1 MDGGDACMYASGQR
15 IIQYFEQFAPKHLAM
30 EGDKIGLQV
39 GTLQKEVKK
48 VMIALDVLE
57 EVVDEAIA
65 ENVDLIIAHHAVI
78 FRPLKNL
85 RTDLP
90 AGRLYEKLIKHDIA
104 VYIAHT
110 NLDVAEGGI
119 NDLMVQALGLTEV
132 DILEKWHEQKLKKIV
147 VYVPLSH
154 VDTVRDAMAQ
164 AGAGWI
170 GHYSH
175 CSFGVQGTGTFM
187 PREGTNPYIGEQ
199 GKLEQVE
206 EVRLETIMPEEM
218 QARVVKA
225 MVKAHPYE
233 EVAYDIYPVEQAGTT
248 WGIGRIGKL
257 PKAVSLREFAE
268 QVKQA
273 FEVNGVRVV
282 GDLERPVQRVAV
294 LGGDGNSFV
303 SKAMFRGADVLVTGD
318 IYYHTAHD
326 AMAGG
331 LSIVDPGHNIE
342 KIMKQGVK
350 KVLDKH
356 IQEDKWDTEII
367 VSKVNTD
374 PFTFL

>member
-1 MDGGDACMYASGQR
+1 MYANGQR
-15 IIQYFEQFAPKHLAM
+15 IIQYFEEFAPKHLAM

-57 EVVDEAIA
+57 DVVDEAIA
-65 ENVDLIIAHHAVI
+65 EGVDLIIAHHAVI
-78 FRPLKNL
+78 FRPLKSL

-104 VYIAHT
+104 VYVAHT

-119 NDLMVQALGLTEV
+119 NDLMAEALGLTDV

-154 VDTVRDAMAQ
+154 ADAVRDAMSQ
-164 AGAGWI
+164 AGAGSI
-170 GHYSH
+170 GQYSH
-175 CSFGVQGTGTFM
+175 CTFGVRGTGTFM
-187 PREGTNPYIGEQ
+187 PGEGTDPYIGEQ
-199 GKLEQVE
+199 GKLEEVE
-206 EVRLETIMPEEM
+206 EVRIETIMPEDI

-225 MVKAHPYE
+225 IIKVHPYE
-233 EVAYDIYPVEQAGTT
+233 EVAYDIYPVEQAGATL
-248 WGIGRIGKL
+248 GIGRIGKL
-257 PKAVSLREFAE
+257 KESVTLREFAE
-268 QVKQA
+268 HVKAA
-273 FEVNGVRVV
+273 FDVTGLRAV
-282 GDLERPVQRVAV
+282 GNLDTMVQKVAV

-331 LSIVDPGHNIE
+331 LSIIDPGHNIE

-350 KVLDKH
+350 NVLDKR
-356 IQEDKWDTEII
+356 IEQDKLDTKII

>member
-1 MDGGDACMYASGQR
+1 MYANGQR
-15 IIQYFEQFAPKHLAM
+15 IIQYFEEFAPKHLAM

-48 VMIALDVLE
+48 VMVALDVLE

-65 ENVDLIIAHHAVI
+65 EGVDLIIAHHAVI

-90 AGRLYEKLIKHDIA
+90 SGRLYEKLIKHDIA
-104 VYIAHT
+104 VYVAHT

-119 NDLMVQALGLTEV
+119 NDLMAEALGLTDV
-132 DILEKWHEQKLKKIV
+132 NILEKWHEQKLKKIV

-154 VDTVRDAMAQ
+154 ADAVRDAMSQ
-164 AGAGWI
+164 AGAGSI
-170 GHYSH
+170 GQYSH
-175 CSFGVQGTGTFM
+175 CTFGVRGTGTFM
-187 PREGTNPYIGEQ
+187 PGEGTDPYIGEQ
-199 GKLEQVE
+199 GKIEEVE
-206 EVRLETIMPEEM
+206 EMRIETIMPEDI

-225 MVKAHPYE
+225 MIKAHPYE
-233 EVAYDIYPVEQAGTT
+233 EVAYDIYPVEQAGAAL
-248 WGIGRIGKL
+248 GIGRIGKL
-257 PKAVSLREFAE
+257 KESVTLREFAE
-268 QVKQA
+268 HVKGA
-273 FEVNGVRVV
+273 FDVTGVRAV
-282 GDLERPVQRVAV
+282 GNLDTIVQKVAV

-303 SKAMFRGADVLVTGD
+303 PKAMFRGADVLVTGD

-326 AMAGG
+326 AMVGG
-331 LSIVDPGHNIE
+331 LSIIDPGHNVE

-350 KVLDKH
+350 NVLDKR
-356 IQEDKWDTEII
+356 IEQDKLDTKIV

>member
-1 MDGGDACMYASGQR
+1 MYANGQR

-39 GTLQKEVKK
+39 GTLNKEVKK
-48 VMIALDVLE
+48 VMIALDILE

-65 ENVDLIIAHHAVI
+65 EEVDLIIAHHAVI

-85 RTDLP
+85 RTDMP
-90 AGRLYEKLIKHDIA
+90 AGRLYEKLIKHDVA

-119 NDLMVQALGLTEV
+119 NDLMAEALALKEV
-132 DILEKWHEQKLKKIV
+132 EILEQWHEQKLKKIV
-147 VYVPLSH
+147 VYVPVSH
-154 VDTVRDAMAQ
+154 VEAVREAMSQ
-164 AGAGWI
+164 AGAGSI
-170 GHYSH
+170 GNYSH
-175 CSFGVQGTGTFM
+175 CTFGVQGTGTFM
-187 PREGTNPYIGEQ
+187 PEEGTNPFIGEK
-199 GKLEQVE
+199 GTLEKVE
-206 EVRLETIMPEEM
+206 EVRLESIVPQEL
-218 QARVVKA
+218 QSRVLKA
-225 MVKAHPYE
+225 IHKAHPYE

-257 PKAVSLREFAE
+257 SEPVSLRAFAE

-273 FEVNGVRVV
+273 FDVNGARVV
-282 GDLERPVQRVAV
+282 GDLDRQVQKVAV

-342 KIMKQGVK
+342 KIMKTGVK
-350 KVLDKH
+350 NILDKRL
-356 IQEDKWDTEII
+356 QEDKLETEIV
-367 VSKVNTD
+367 VSIVNTD

>member
-1 MDGGDACMYASGQR
+1 MFASGQR
-15 IIQYFEQFAPKHLAM
+15 IIQYFEAFAPKHLAM

-48 VMIALDVLE
+48 VMVTLDILE

-65 ENVDLIIAHHAVI
+65 EGVDLIIAHHAVI

-119 NDLMVQALGLTEV
+119 NELMAEALGLENV

-147 VYVPLSH
+147 VYVPASH
-154 VDTVRDAMAQ
+154 VDGVRDAMAR

-175 CSFGVQGTGTFM
+175 CSFGVKGTGTFL
-187 PREGTNPYIGEQ
+187 PREGTDPYIGEQ

-206 EVRLETIMPEEM
+206 EIRMETIMPEEI
-218 QARVVKA
+218 QARVLKA
-225 MVKAHPYE
+225 MTGAHPYE

-248 WGIGRIGKL
+248 WGIGRIGTL
-257 PKAVSLREFAE
+257 PSPLTLEEFAGR
-268 QVKQA
+268 VKEA
-273 FEVNGVRVV
+273 FGVEGVRVV
-282 GDLERPVQRVAV
+282 GPLDRQVRKIAV

-331 LSIVDPGHNIE
+331 LSLVDPGHNVE
-342 KIMKQGVK
+342 KIMKEAVQN
-350 KVLDKH
+350 VLEQRIK
-356 IQEDKWDTEII
+356 EEKLDTEII
-367 VSKVNTD
+367 VSKVNTE
-374 PFTFL
+374 PFKFI

>member
-1 MDGGDACMYASGQR
+1 MYANGQR

-57 EVVDEAIA
+57 SVVDEAIA
-65 ENVDLIIAHHAVI
+65 EGVDLIIAHHAVI

-104 VYIAHT
+104 VYVAHT

-119 NDLMVQALGLTEV
+119 NDLMAEALGLQDV

-154 VDTVRDAMAQ
+154 VEAVREAMSQ

-175 CSFGVQGTGTFM
+175 CTFGVQGTGTFM
-187 PREGTNPYIGEQ
+187 PREGADPYIGEQ
-199 GKLEQVE
+199 GKLEEVA
-206 EVRLETIMPEEM
+206 EVRLETIMPEEI
-218 QARVVKA
+218 QARVLKA
-225 MVKAHPYE
+225 MTNAHPYE
-233 EVAYDIYPVEQAGTT
+233 EVAYDIYPVEQAGST

-257 PKAVSLREFAE
+257 AKPISLHEFAE
-268 QVKQA
+268 QVKSA
-273 FEVNGVRVV
+273 FEVKGLRVV
-282 GDLERPVQRVAV
+282 GDMDRMIQKVAV

-303 SKAMFRGADVLVTGD
+303 PKAMFRGADVLVTGD

-350 KVLDKH
+350 RVLDQRIK
-356 IQEDKWDTEII
+356 EDKLDTEII

-374 PFTFL
+374 PFAFL

>member
-1 MDGGDACMYASGQR
+1 MYANGQR

-48 VMIALDVLE
+48 VMIALDILE
-57 EVVDEAIA
+57 NVVDEAIA
-65 ENVDLIIAHHAVI
+65 EGVDLIIAHHAVI

-119 NDLMVQALGLTEV
+119 NDLMAEALGLTDV
-132 DILEKWHEQKLKKIV
+132 DTLETWHEQKLKKIV
-147 VYVPLSH
+147 VYVPVSH
-154 VDTVRDAMAQ
+154 VDHVRNAMTQ

-170 GHYSH
+170 GQYSH
-175 CSFGVQGTGTFM
+175 CSFGVHGTGTFM
-187 PREGTNPYIGEQ
+187 PHEGTTPYIGEQ
-199 GKLEQVE
+199 NQLEQVE
-206 EVRLETIMPEEM
+206 EVRLETIMPEDI
-218 QARVVKA
+218 QTRVVKA
-225 MVKAHPYE
+225 MMAAHPYE
-233 EVAYDIYPVEQAGTT
+233 EVAYDIYPVEQVGKT

-257 PKAVSLREFAE
+257 PQAMELKAFAE
-268 QVKQA
+268 QVKKA
-273 FEVNGVRVV
+273 FGVSGARVV
-282 GDLERPVQRVAV
+282 GELDRPVRKVAV

-331 LSIVDPGHNIE
+331 LSIVDPGHNVE
-342 KIMKQGVK
+342 KIMKQGVQ
-350 KVLDKH
+350 KVLAKRLH
-356 IQEDKWDTEII
+356 EDRLDTEVII
-367 VSKVNTD
+367 SRVNTD
-374 PFTFL
+374 PFTFI